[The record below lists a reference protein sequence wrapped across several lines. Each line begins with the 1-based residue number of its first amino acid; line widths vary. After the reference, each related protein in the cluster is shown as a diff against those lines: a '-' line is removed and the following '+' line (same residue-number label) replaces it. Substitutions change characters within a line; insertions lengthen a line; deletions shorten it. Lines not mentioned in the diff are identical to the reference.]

1 MTHDRNSKKSLTQFV
16 RKVAAQETR
25 KIRARR
31 GKNQIIWFGLGLLGL
46 VGWSVVTPTLLG
58 TALGIWI
65 DTQFPSQFSWTIMLM
80 FGGLILGCLNAWH
93 WVSREQAQMTRSQ
106 QQGESEKVEEE
117 DNKK

>member
-1 MTHDRNSKKSLTQFV
+1 MTHDKSYRKNVKQFV

-31 GKNQIIWFGLGLLGL
+31 EKNQIIWFGLGLLGL

-65 DTQFPSQFSWTIMLM
+65 DTKFPSQFSWTIMLM
-80 FGGLILGCLNAWH
+80 LGGLILGCLNAWH
-93 WVSREQAQMTRSQ
+93 WVSREQTQMTRSQ
-106 QQGESEKVEEE
+106 RQGDTEKVEEE
-117 DNKK
+117 ENSK